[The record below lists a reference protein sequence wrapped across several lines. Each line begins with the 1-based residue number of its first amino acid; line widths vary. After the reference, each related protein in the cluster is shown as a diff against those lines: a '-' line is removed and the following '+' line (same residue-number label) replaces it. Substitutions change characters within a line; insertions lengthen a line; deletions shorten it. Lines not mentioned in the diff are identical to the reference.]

1 MVYADSEETRSGEYT
16 ADKLYDLQESTYWQT
31 VDNVSFP
38 HAVVI
43 DMGKTETLKSIRI
56 IPRQEKGNPGLMR
69 DYKVYIKEGE
79 FKK

>member
-1 MVYADSEETRSGEYT
+1 
-16 ADKLYDLQESTYWQT
+16 
-31 VDNVSFP
+31 
-38 HAVVI
+38 
-43 DMGKTETLKSIRI
+43 MGKTETVKSIRI